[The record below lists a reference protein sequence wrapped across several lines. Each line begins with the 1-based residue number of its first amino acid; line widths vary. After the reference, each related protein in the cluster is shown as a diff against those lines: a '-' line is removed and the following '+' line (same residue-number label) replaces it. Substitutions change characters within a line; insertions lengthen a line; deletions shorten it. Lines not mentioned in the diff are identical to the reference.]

1 MVDITQVS
9 DPQAVIT
16 FFSACVTAYA
26 IIIGLTNIYIIYNQ
40 TFAGMEYLKG
50 GLLLFSISF
59 FFIFIVILFVP
70 PTPFESVRLIARIA
84 FLFAVFVTIYITWQI
99 PKKTA

>member
-26 IIIGLTNIYIIYNQ
+26 IIIGLANIYFIYKQ
-40 TFAGMEYLKG
+40 SFAGMGYIKKW
-50 GLLLFSISF
+50 LLIFSILF
-59 FFIFIVILFVP
+59 FVIFIVVLFVP
-70 PTPFESVRLIARIA
+70 PTPFESVMWGARIL
-84 FLFAVFVTIYITWQI
+84 FLCAVLVTIFITWQI
-99 PKKTA
+99 PK